1 MAKETV
7 ANKKKEKLSREALL
21 NSDAVATLER
31 LYYVRYNVK
40 LSIDKIIK
48 EARTDSLFI
57 GNKGAKPNFRDS
69 FDQYQDYLMK
79 ADVKPNRRYTLY
91 SCRHE
96 YINAEL
102 DKGHMQIQDIA
113 DQVGSSPDTIHK
125 FYKKYKAI
133 NRAARILTPEDI
145 AKFNPEKKDK

>member
-7 ANKKKEKLSREALL
+7 ANKKKETLSREALL
-21 NSDAVATLER
+21 NADAVATLER

-40 LSIDKIIK
+40 LTIDEIIK
-48 EARTDSLFI
+48 EAKTDTLFV
-57 GNKGAKPNFRDS
+57 GNKGKMPNFRDS
-69 FDQYQDYLMK
+69 FNQYQSYLSK
-79 ADVKPNRRYTLY
+79 GKVKPNRTYTLY

-113 DQVGSSPDTIHK
+113 D
-125 FYKKYKAI
+125 
-133 NRAARILTPEDI
+133 
-145 AKFNPEKKDK
+145 